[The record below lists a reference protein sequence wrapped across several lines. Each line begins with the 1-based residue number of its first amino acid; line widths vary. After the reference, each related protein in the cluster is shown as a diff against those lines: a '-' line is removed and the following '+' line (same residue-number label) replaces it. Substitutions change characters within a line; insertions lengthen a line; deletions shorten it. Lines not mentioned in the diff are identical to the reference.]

1 LDGDRYDDS
10 LRAFTTSA
18 IFIHFDAISRV
29 LVVPNDDDT
38 EDLNGGRSPLSLCL
52 ATGVSPTGDGAL
64 LAALEASS
72 APPMTSGNQNNETK
86 QNQSNQNNE
95 DLNQL
100 YRESNPK
107 GTVAYPMESLGGT
120 SLVELSETMLIGDPR
135 VAVLRHLG
143 KCYK

>member
-72 APPMTSGNQNNETK
+72 APPM
-86 QNQSNQNNE
+86 
-95 DLNQL
+95 NQL